1 MNFKIYIEKVK
12 IHFKESKYNLFLNN
26 INLKTKNSLKQEI
39 YIHHLL
45 FIFVLFFYRK

>member
-26 INLKTKNSLKQEI
+26 ITPTEKINETKFNIKCI
-39 YIHHLL
+39 
-45 FIFVLFFYRK
+45 